1 MIYPLPR
8 CYNPTRGTGTLVS
21 GFIPW
26 TKLEHTHVPLTMAST
41 PRGSVARGSSPR
53 SRRFSMESG
62 TRLNGGRRNSF
73 ANGAPAVLP
82 TVGAEDPR
90 EHLSLV
96 DERLLPWTAASVAAL
111 PLSHRHAST
120 YRAGRSWEAG
130 RITGP
135 RRSSETGRMVR
146 AWHGGNGLG
155 TALTRAQA
163 ALGADAALAP
173 TSPREVRS
181 RRSMHVGRVEDSAV
195 RQRATADLSIGARD
209 TTLGHLS
216 HVVAAYQAAEARRQA
231 AEARRQAQC
240 QRDAEAAAAAVRR
253 SSIRWGG
260 GPAPPS
266 NAKQGEAAADAVA
279 QCEAVEDAAVP
290 ARRTHA
296 KLGPMPYAP
305 LCIRCQCDLVRV
317 CVCCFI

>member
-1 MIYPLPR
+1 MDQTRAHDLSIPR
-8 CYNPTRGTGTLVS
+8 WRRRPEGVS
-21 GFIPW
+21 HEEGCCRRRL
-26 TKLEHTHVPLTMAST
+26 KAAAHARAAS
-41 PRGSVARGSSPR
+41 
-53 SRRFSMESG
+53 FSMESG

-73 ANGAPAVLP
+73 ANGAPAVVP
-82 TVGAEDPR
+82 TVGPEDPH

-173 TSPREVRS
+173 TSPREVRL

-209 TTLGHLS
+209 TTHGHLS
-216 HVVAAYQAAEARRQA
+216 HVVAAYQA

>member
-1 MIYPLPR
+1 
-8 CYNPTRGTGTLVS
+8 
-21 GFIPW
+21 
-26 TKLEHTHVPLTMAST
+26 MAST
-41 PRGSVARGSSPR
+41 PRGSVARRLPLATPQGSSPR

-62 TRLNGGRRNSF
+62 TRLNGGRF
-73 ANGAPAVLP
+73 ANGAPAVVP
-82 TVGAEDPR
+82 TVGAEGPH
-90 EHLSLV
+90 EHLSL

-135 RRSSETGRMVR
+135 RRSSETGRTVH

-163 ALGADAALAP
+163 ALGADAALVP

-209 TTLGHLS
+209 TTHGHLS
-216 HVVAAYQAAEARRQA
+216 HVVAAYQATEARRQA
-231 AEARRQAQC
+231 RC
-240 QRDAEAAAAAVRR
+240 QRDAEAAAAAARR

-279 QCEAVEDAAVP
+279 HCEAVEDAAVP
-290 ARRTHA
+290 ARRTYA

-305 LCIRCQCDLVRV
+305 LCIRCRCDLVRV

>member
-1 MIYPLPR
+1 
-8 CYNPTRGTGTLVS
+8 
-21 GFIPW
+21 
-26 TKLEHTHVPLTMAST
+26 MAST
-41 PRGSVARGSSPR
+41 PRGSVARGGLLPATPQGSSPR

-73 ANGAPAVLP
+73 ANGAPAVVP
-82 TVGAEDPR
+82 TVGPEDPH

-231 AEARRQAQC
+231 QC